1 MQNKKLFRFRY
12 DKAYKWLI
20 TYFLEDAIE
29 FLHPNLF
36 VLIDWY
42 KEFVFQEQELANLSK
57 NINKLYTK
65 VDKLIEFTLL
75 YKKKYLF
82 YFILKFNKLIQLKL
96 PKECLIFIPI

>member
-36 VLIDWY
+36 GLIDWDIDCIY
-42 KEFVFQEQELANLSK
+42 QEQELANLSK

-75 YKKKYLF
+75 YKKEYLF
-82 YFILKFNKLIQLKL
+82 YFILKINKLIQLKL
-96 PKECLIFIPI
+96 PNRCLIFIPI